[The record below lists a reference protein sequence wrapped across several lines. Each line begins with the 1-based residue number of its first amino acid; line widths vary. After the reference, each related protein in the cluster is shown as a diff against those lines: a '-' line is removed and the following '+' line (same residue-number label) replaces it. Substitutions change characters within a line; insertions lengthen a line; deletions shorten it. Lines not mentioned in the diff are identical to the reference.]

1 MKDWVG
7 LFADYITPNGTNVS
21 EACLKAGERYIT
33 QLNQVGFPTNLRFSS
48 EIQKECW
55 LNIVEPVNS
64 DYLVK
69 TWKCHLLFLNFQAN
83 GAALKMFDASAK
95 VSFLPTN
102 TNIFK
107 TNHCYI
113 HLNRCSILWLTGA
126 TTWATEQ
133 HDSSPPGHLRL
144 LPWGVFAKSLTLSST
159 WESCGLESCEIFS
172 SGGFTNSE
180 RKTLPAHIFCKGR
193 RSNGR
198 F

>member
-21 EACLKAGERYIT
+21 DACLQAGERYIK
-33 QLNQVGFPTNLRFSS
+33 QLNQVSFPTKQRLSFNENPLNKKCWAQNS
-48 EIQKECW
+48 EI
-55 LNIVEPVNS
+55 
-64 DYLVK
+64 LVK
-69 TWKCHLLFLNFQAN
+69 TSKLLFVNFQAN

-113 HLNRCSILWLTGA
+113 HLDRCSILWLTGA

-133 HDSSPPGHLRL
+133 PDPSPPGHLRL

-180 RKTLPAHIFCKGR
+180 RKTLSAHIFCKGR
-193 RSNGR
+193 WSNGR